1 MIEDCL
7 KNVEPDTLPSSS
19 LWVKFVVPVSVLIC
33 DDKSGVSPVTGLSV
47 TNVLRWI
54 I

>member
-7 KNVEPDTLPSSS
+7 KNVEPDTASSS
-19 LWVKFVVPVSVLIC
+19 FWVKFVVLVSVLIC
-33 DDKSGVSPVTGLSV
+33 DDKSGVAPFTGLSV